1 METIG
6 WKVGG
11 DQGEGIDSTGDVLA
25 TVLNRLGYH
34 VYGYKSFSSRIRGGH
49 THYMVRIGDRRVMA
63 PSHACHV
70 LVALTQETI
79 DRNVAEVVEGG
90 VVLAD
95 EAFGPSLP
103 ASATGVTLLVLP
115 LTAMARE
122 AGGLIMRNMVAVGA
136 SAQLLGLPLKAF
148 EDYARDKFAR
158 KGEAVVAS
166 NVAALRA
173 GHEAAR
179 ERAPGVV
186 FPLPPGDGR
195 ARYVMSGNQAMAL
208 GAYAAGC
215 RIMAAYPITPATEVM
230 EYLTPLLPRR
240 GGAVVQ
246 MEDELAS
253 IVLTIGA
260 GFAGVRAMTC
270 TSGPG
275 LSLMQEAIGLAG
287 MTETPTVLIDC
298 QRAGP
303 STGMPTKNEQSDI
316 EALIH
321 GGHGEA
327 PRIVLAP
334 GTPEQAFSDVVLA
347 FNLAERYQ
355 CPVLVAS
362 DLSLSLWPQT
372 VESLPVREVT
382 IDRGERVSSEALLA
396 MGKDVFQRYA
406 LTESGISPRSIP
418 GQPNGQFLAT
428 GAEHGGSGKV
438 TEDPVNRV
446 QMMRKRF
453 EKIRNSFDVPGIV
466 DSGPADAPV
475 LLVGFGSNV
484 GPMLEAREL
493 LEAQGLR
500 ARVAQVRVL
509 SPFPAAALAPL
520 VAAARDVVVV
530 ESNAT
535 GQLRRLMGENGV
547 HGDYVRSVLKYDG
560 TLFYPEEIVRS
571 VLEGAG
577 VQEVL
582 R

>member
-1 METIG
+1 MAMIG

-49 THYMVRIGDRRVMA
+49 TNYMVRISDRRVMA
-63 PSHACHV
+63 PTHDCQI

-79 DRNVAEVVEGG
+79 DHNVAEVVDGG

-95 EAFGPSLP
+95 EAFSPSLP
-103 ASATGVTLLVLP
+103 ASASGVTLLVLP

-136 SAQLLGLPLKAF
+136 SAHLLDLPLSAF

-166 NVAALRA
+166 NVTALRA

-179 ERAPGVV
+179 DRASQVV
-186 FPLPPGDGR
+186 FHLPPGDGH
-195 ARYVMSGNQAMAL
+195 ARYVMTGNQALAL

-215 RIMAAYPITPATEVM
+215 QIMAAYPITPATEVM

-240 GGAVVQ
+240 GGVVVQ

-253 IVLTIGA
+253 MVLTIGA

-287 MTETPTVLIDC
+287 MTETPAVVIDC
-298 QRAGP
+298 QRSGP

-334 GTPEQAFSDVVLA
+334 GTPEQAFRDIVSA

-382 IDRGERVSSEALLA
+382 IDRGERVSTEALLA

-406 LTESGISPRSIP
+406 LTASGISPRSIP
-418 GQPNGQFLAT
+418 GQPHGQFLAT
-428 GAEHGGSGKV
+428 GAEHGGAGKV
-438 TEDPVNRV
+438 TEDPSNRV

-453 EKIRNSFDVPGIV
+453 DKIRSSFDVPGIV
-466 DSGPADAPV
+466 GEGPGEAEV
-475 LLVGFGSNV
+475 LMVAFGSNIGAV
-484 GPMLEAREL
+484 LEAREL
-493 LEAQGLR
+493 LEAQG
-500 ARVAQVRVL
+500 VAAAVLQVRVL
-509 SPFPAAALAPL
+509 SPFPTEALRQWTER
-520 VAAARDVVVV
+520 ARDVVVV
-530 ESNAT
+530 EGNAT
-535 GQLRRLMGENGV
+535 GQLRRLMGENGIA
-547 HGDYVRSVLKYDG
+547 GDKIRSVLKYDG
-560 TLFYPEEIVRS
+560 TLFYPDEIVKS
-571 VLEGAG
+571 VREGAS